1 MSELQV
7 VEQVEVLVPLDRNKA
22 EVLAGRIRRLAKQ
35 AGEQLVQVGRL
46 LDQAQA
52 GRVHETLGFP
62 SWTAYVADAL
72 GGQLQLSG
80 EARQAMVQ
88 LMAGEGMS
96 VRAIVSATGA
106 SKSTVARHIGEVSHN
121 GTPEPELDVSH
132 DGTPDDNRASEPAT
146 VTGLDGK
153 TYTKPKRKPKGDVDK
168 AAPRRRSA
176 RKTIERVAPHL
187 SGLAVAV
194 SELDPGEV
202 NAEELQAE
210 IASIAESLGTIRKF
224 VDGVG
229 VPESAGRRPQ
239 VLTVFRDKVQDLAPI
254 IVDLEELTK
263 DSRWPKTAA
272 RFNRRDR
279 LDLDATITA
288 LQNIRAAVGE
298 VYNVTPTNDVITPEM
313 LDTAADPVED

>member
-1 MSELQV
+1 M
-7 VEQVEVLVPLDRNKA
+7 D
-22 EVLAGRIRRLAKQ
+22 GRIRRLAKQ

-46 LDQAQA
+46 LDEAQA

-72 GGQLQLSG
+72 GGQLQLSS
-80 EARQAMVQ
+80 EARQAMVA
-88 LMAGEGMS
+88 LMSGEGMS
-96 VRAIVSATGA
+96 VRAIASATGV
-106 SKSTVARHIGEVSHN
+106 SKSTVARDIDEVSHN
-121 GTPEPELDVSH
+121 GTPANDADSDVSH
-132 DGTPDDNRASEPAT
+132 SGTPEPDAEVSRDGTSDSEPAT

-153 TYTKPKRKPKGDVDK
+153 TYTKPKGKGDK
-168 AAPRRRSA
+168 AAPRRPNA
-176 RKTIERVAPHL
+176 RKAVERIAPHL

-202 NAEELQAE
+202 NAEELQTE

-224 VDGVG
+224 VDGAG

-288 LQNIRAAVGE
+288 LRNIRAAVGE

>member
-1 MSELQV
+1 V
-7 VEQVEVLVPLDRNKA
+7 V
-22 EVLAGRIRRLAKQ
+22 
-35 AGEQLVQVGRL
+35 
-46 LDQAQA
+46 
-52 GRVHETLGFP
+52 
-62 SWTAYVADAL
+62 
-72 GGQLQLSG
+72 
-80 EARQAMVQ
+80 
-88 LMAGEGMS
+88 
-96 VRAIVSATGA
+96 
-106 SKSTVARHIGEVSHN
+106 HN
-121 GTPEPELDVSH
+121 GPPRSFTVTHAEGPSLRDAISTEPRTRPTPVALQQ
-132 DGTPDDNRASEPAT
+132 DDESDAPT
-146 VTGLDGK
+146 VTGKDGK
-153 TYTKPKRKPKGDVDK
+153 TYRKPNRKPKGKGDK
-168 AAPRRRSA
+168 AAPRRPNA
-176 RKTIERVAPHL
+176 RKAVERIAPHL

-202 NAEELQAE
+202 NAEELQTE

>member
-1 MSELQV
+1 
-7 VEQVEVLVPLDRNKA
+7 
-22 EVLAGRIRRLAKQ
+22 
-35 AGEQLVQVGRL
+35 
-46 LDQAQA
+46 
-52 GRVHETLGFP
+52 VHETLGFP

-153 TYTKPKRKPKGDVDK
+153 TYTKPKGDVDK

-202 NAEELQAE
+202 NAEELQTE

-239 VLTVFRDKVQDLAPI
+239 VLTVFRGKVQDLAPI

-279 LDLDATITA
+279 LDLDATIAA
-288 LQNIRAAVGE
+288 LQNLRAAVGE